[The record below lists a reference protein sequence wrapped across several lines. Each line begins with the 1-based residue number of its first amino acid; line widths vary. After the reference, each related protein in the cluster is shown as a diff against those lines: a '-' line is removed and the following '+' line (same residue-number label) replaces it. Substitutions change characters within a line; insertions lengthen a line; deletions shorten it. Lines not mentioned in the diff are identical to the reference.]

1 MKQHRTRN
9 LRYWW
14 PIALL
19 CGLLVGLLVGLI
31 EPGRGVAGIPDQPGT
46 VTETAFSVQLE
57 PLTRQYLE
65 AIRQRVVEDGG
76 ARADVTGETLRSWL
90 IRASMWGPLAGVTA
104 TTLELLGDSAKARK
118 GLFFLMPLVRWMSE
132 PFLYPVETSGTE
144 EQRIAE
150 MERVFGFIRN
160 LREQGR
166 SVSLDNVGDAA
177 RDETDVLAYRDYYRT
192 MIRLFARNAGVAD
205 LSLSLKL
212 SALTLDL
219 PKAVGDGADA
229 LAKRREILATLTDLL
244 QAAQE
249 VQPPRRLLL
258 RLDMEE
264 YAYKDMTLELF
275 RTVVEEHPDLVRNAD
290 GTLRLGVVIQA
301 YLRDSVRDVRELA
314 AWAGRRDL
322 RVPIRLV
329 KGAYLD
335 HERAVAAE
343 EKRPSPV
350 WDHKPSTDASYEILS
365 ACLLLNRDALQPAFA
380 THNIRSMARVM
391 ALAQWLAMEPAEME
405 FQMLYGMGDPLKPVL
420 TDMGYGLR
428 EYIPAGSLARGLK
441 YAGRRFQELAG
452 ADNALARTMRG
463 DFSVVEDTP
472 EFVGEADQK
481 DGAAFK
487 KYLLESLQKFFG
499 ER

>member
-1 MKQHRTRN
+1 MKQHQTRN
-9 LRYWW
+9 SRHWW
-14 PIALL
+14 PLALL
-19 CGLLVGLLVGLI
+19 AGLLMGLFGPGPGFAGAPEKPGGL
-31 EPGRGVAGIPDQPGT
+31 
-46 VTETAFSVQLE
+46 TETAFSAQLE
-57 PLTRQYLE
+57 PLTRQHLE
-65 AIRQRVVEDGG
+65 AIRQRLVQNSGG
-76 ARADVTGETLRSWL
+76 QSGRKSETLRSWL
-90 IRASMWGPLAGVTA
+90 IRASMWGPLAGVSGA
-104 TTLELLGDSAKARK
+104 TLELLGESEAARK
-118 GLFFLMPLVRWMSE
+118 GLFFVMPLVRWMSE
-132 PFLYPVETSGTE
+132 PFLYPVETSGTR

-166 SVSLDNVGDAA
+166 AVSLDNVGDAA
-177 RDETDVLAYRDYYRT
+177 RDEADVQAYRDYYRT
-192 MIRLFARNAGVAD
+192 MIRLFARNTEVAD

-219 PKAVGDGADA
+219 SRAVGDGPDA
-229 LAKRREILATLTDLL
+229 RTRRREILAALTDLL
-244 QAAQE
+244 QAARE
-249 VQPPRRLLL
+249 VRPPRRLLL

-264 YAYKDMTLELF
+264 YVYKDMTLELF
-275 RTVVEEHPDLVRNAD
+275 RTMIEENPDLVRNAD
-290 GTLRLGVVIQA
+290 GSLRLGVVIQA
-301 YLRDSVRDVRELA
+301 YLRDSARDVRELA
-314 AWAGRRDL
+314 AWGRQRGF

-329 KGAYLD
+329 KGAYLE
-335 HERAVAAE
+335 HERALAADE
-343 EKRPSPV
+343 QRPSPV
-350 WDHKPSTDASYEILS
+350 WDHKPSTDASFEILS
-365 ACLLLNRDALQPAFA
+365 ACLLLNRDVLQPAFA

-391 ALAQWLAMEPAEME
+391 ALAQWLAMEPADVE

-481 DGAAFK
+481 DGSVFK
-487 KYLLESLQKFFG
+487 QYLLESF
-499 ER
+499 